1 MMNNIVKKELTILSM
16 TLLASLL
23 FIGTSCSD
31 EEETQSLD
39 YSWNISG
46 NTIVDI
52 KPDRTKLLRN
62 PLQGWNIYT
71 GLGDGL
77 INDFWQQYDHFESKI
92 GDVSVSDYG
101 TTLYIRGA
109 WSYFNPSEDK
119 YIWDEDNN
127 DIYAQRFRM
136 LVKGAK
142 ERNLKLAFTFV
153 VDSRDKHEFFT
164 PQFVKDAGAKTY
176 ESTTGS
182 MKVWSPYPD
191 DPVFQQKYEKFLR
204 AFAAKYND
212 PDITAYVSGFGL
224 GKWGET
230 HSLIYSTGDET
241 PKKAVFEWITDLMSN
256 LFTKVP
262 IFINYHRCLLSMK
275 EFSGAHR
282 AEAEELIQRAVDK
295 GFSLRHG
302 KL

>member
-109 WSYFNPSEDK
+109 WSYFNPSED
-119 YIWDEDNN
+119 I
-127 DIYAQRFRM
+127 
-136 LVKGAK
+136 
-142 ERNLKLAFTFV
+142 
-153 VDSRDKHEFFT
+153 
-164 PQFVKDAGAKTY
+164 
-176 ESTTGS
+176 
-182 MKVWSPYPD
+182 
-191 DPVFQQKYEKFLR
+191 
-204 AFAAKYND
+204 
-212 PDITAYVSGFGL
+212 
-224 GKWGET
+224 
-230 HSLIYSTGDET
+230 
-241 PKKAVFEWITDLMSN
+241 
-256 LFTKVP
+256 
-262 IFINYHRCLLSMK
+262 
-275 EFSGAHR
+275 
-282 AEAEELIQRAVDK
+282 
-295 GFSLRHG
+295 
-302 KL
+302 